1 VDHLRKQQS
10 TERLGLVC
18 IVNFIYLF
26 LVLTSSCPKGTS
38 TPSERQD
45 VQPMAI
51 DDPAPPPSSNLQT
64 APADVTD
71 VENDSKSLT
80 PPQNAGAK
88 TPTST
93 TAVYPGGFSIDVCFE
108 ASKLP
113 LDVAIFNS
121 ARAAGG
127 DDKIR
132 KYLQAVLV
140 IGGTAHIPGMGHAL
154 ESRSVLDALINLFM
168 RQYFTSSL

>member
-1 VDHLRKQQS
+1 LWVNII
-10 TERLGLVC
+10 EIEANVYLVQ
-18 IVNFIYLF
+18 
-26 LVLTSSCPKGTS
+26 GTS
-38 TPSERQD
+38 TPGERQD
-45 VQPMAI
+45 VQPMVV
-51 DDPAPPPSSNLQT
+51 DEPAPPPSSNPQ
-64 APADVTD
+64 ADGTELID
-71 VENDSKSLT
+71 VENDSKAPIPQQNPGGKT
-80 PPQNAGAK
+80 PPAG
-88 TPTST
+88 
-93 TAVYPGGFSIDVCFE
+93 YPGGFAIDVCFE

-154 ESRSVLDALINLFM
+154 ESRSASASSSNLFAQ
-168 RQYFTSSL
+168 R